1 MDAPAHDYRTLFSAD
16 YRLEAMVNLPADD
29 LNVQRARIDDIDRE
43 LVTLLS
49 QRAAC
54 AQRIGQAK
62 ATNGGAVFVPHRE
75 QDVFKKIA
83 AFNQGPMP
91 EQALRAIWREIMSA
105 SFALE
110 RRLTICHFGQP
121 GAFTHMAAKLKF
133 GDSVDYTAVESIST
147 VFNEVE
153 RGHVDYGVVP
163 IENSTD
169 GSITDTIDSFL
180 ATHLRI
186 INELHLRIRHHLMA
200 SCPRQEIKRIYSRH
214 TVFGQCRSWLA
225 ANMPGVELVELV
237 STTKAVERAASEP
250 GAAAIGQ
257 AEASAIFSVP
267 ILASDIQD
275 NPNNITRFVVIG
287 SPERAAKPTG
297 NDKTSLMF
305 GVQDRPGA
313 LYDCLLPFHRDGI
326 NLCRIESRPSRR
338 RPWEY
343 LFFIDLLGHQQDAAV
358 AAALKELNKF
368 TSTYEVLGSYPRAE
382 QALNE

>member
-1 MDAPAHDYRTLFSAD
+1 MDAAEHDAVRPHH
-16 YRLEAMVNLPADD
+16 RRPEAAVNQPADELD
-29 LNVQRARIDDIDRE
+29 QQRSRIDMIDRE
-43 LVTLLS
+43 LVRLLS
-49 QRAAC
+49 QRAEC

-62 ATNGGAVFVPHRE
+62 ASSGSAVFVPHRE
-75 QDVFKKIA
+75 QEIFRKLA
-83 AFNQGPMP
+83 ELNPGPMP

-110 RRLTICHFGQP
+110 RRLSICHFGQP
-121 GAFTHMAAKLKF
+121 GAFTHLASRLKF
-133 GDSVDYTAVESIST
+133 GDSVDYAPVESIGT
-147 VFNEVE
+147 VFTEVE
-153 RGHVDYGVVP
+153 RGHADYGVVP

-169 GSITDTIDSFL
+169 GSITDTIDAFL

-200 SCPRQEIKRIYSRH
+200 TCPRHQIKRIYSRH

-225 ANMPGVELVELV
+225 ANMPGIELVELV
-237 STTKAVERAASEP
+237 STTKAAERAASEP
-250 GAAAIGQ
+250 DAAAIGQ
-257 AEASAIFSVP
+257 AEAASIFGLP
-267 ILASDIQD
+267 IIASDIQD

-287 SPERAAKPTG
+287 APERAAKPTG

-313 LYDCLLPFHRDGI
+313 LYDCLLPFHRDRL

-343 LFFIDLLGHQQDAAV
+343 LFFIDLLGHQQDPTV
-358 AAALKELNKF
+358 AAALKELASH
-368 TSTYEVLGSYPRAE
+368 TSTCEILGSYPRAE

>member
-1 MDAPAHDYRTLFSAD
+1 MAFAGASYTLPRMSQS
-16 YRLEAMVNLPADD
+16 PADD
-29 LNVQRARIDDIDRE
+29 LSVQRARIDEIDRD
-43 LVTLLS
+43 LVNLLS
-49 QRAAC
+49 QRAQC

-62 ATNGGAVFVPHRE
+62 ATSGSAVFVPHRE
-75 QDVFKKIA
+75 QEVFKKIA
-83 AFNQGPMP
+83 ALNHGPLP

-121 GAFTHMAAKLKF
+121 GAFTHMASRLKF
-133 GDSVDYTAVESIST
+133 GDSVDYAAVDSINT
-147 VFNEVE
+147 VFTEVE
-153 RGHVDYGVVP
+153 RGHADYGVVP

-169 GSITDTIDSFL
+169 GSITDTIDAFL

-200 SCPRQEIKRIYSRH
+200 TCPRNEIKRIYSRH
-214 TVFGQCRSWLA
+214 TVFGQCRTWLA
-225 ANMPGVELVELV
+225 SNMPGVELVELV
-237 STTKAVERAASEP
+237 STTKAAERAAGEP
-250 GAAAIGQ
+250 GSAAIGQ
-257 AEASAIFSVP
+257 AEAAAIFGLP
-267 ILASDIQD
+267 IIASDIQD

-287 SPERAAKPTG
+287 APERAAKPTG

-343 LFFIDLLGHQQDAAV
+343 LFFIDLLGHQQDAPI
-358 AAALKELNKF
+358 AAALKELAKH
-368 TSTYEVLGSYPRAE
+368 TSTCEVLGSFPRAE